1 MPAPPC
7 VRARAFPTFRVSQ
20 AVFQDGSVG
29 VLQHQ
34 HVNKLESHIMMKKL
48 LSACLLSSALLVGC
62 GGENNE
68 ADVEGC
74 EHLQEGPSAAVT
86 ASASATGALPSVGN
100 DHKRYDITLPAGSG
114 GNVGSVS
121 FAAAEATDYVFFL
134 GSNVTLKVTNASG
147 QTVSFEESATSSA
160 QCTNI
165 KGRYVAPLQV
175 GTYTLTFGP
184 TSESSV
190 SLVIEETA
198 HEH

>member
-1 MPAPPC
+1 
-7 VRARAFPTFRVSQ
+7 
-20 AVFQDGSVG
+20 
-29 VLQHQ
+29 
-34 HVNKLESHIMMKKL
+34 MMKKL
-48 LSACLLSSALLVGC
+48 LSACLLASALLAGC
-62 GGENNE
+62 GGEKNE

-74 EHLQEGPSAAVT
+74 EHLQEGPAAAVT
-86 ASASATGALPSVGN
+86 ATASASGAPAVSN

-121 FAAAEATDYVFFL
+121 FAAAEASDYVFFL
-134 GSNVTLKVTNASG
+134 GSNVTLKVTSAAG
-147 QTVSFEESATSSA
+147 ETVTFEESATSSTA
-160 QCTNI
+160 CTAI

-198 HEH
+198 HEHEH

>member
-1 MPAPPC
+1 
-7 VRARAFPTFRVSQ
+7 
-20 AVFQDGSVG
+20 
-29 VLQHQ
+29 
-34 HVNKLESHIMMKKL
+34 MMKKL
-48 LSACLLSSALLVGC
+48 LSVCLLSSALLAGC
-62 GGENNE
+62 GEPDE

-74 EHLQEGPSAAVT
+74 EHLQEGPSAAVS
-86 ASASATGALPSVGN
+86 ASASGAPAVSN

-121 FAAAEATDYVFFL
+121 FAAPEATDYVFFL

-165 KGRYVAPLQV
+165 KGRYVAPLEV

-184 TSESSV
+184 STSVNSV
-190 SLVIEETA
+190 SLVIEESG
-198 HEH
+198 HEHEH